1 MGINLMVP
9 KKDSEIKRMTG
20 STMMKKSYMQMNS
33 DYRRIVNHEIL
44 FCPKCGEW
52 KDAEG
57 YFYRDANYEA
67 NRFPVCKQCLLKMVE
82 KRVDGKSYESVETVK
97 PVLQFMDRPYI
108 ESYYESCV
116 KSVVEGLGKYQ
127 KNSPFLAYMTGIQ
140 SLPHYKGKTWKD
152 SVYDMSG
159 GEDINSDSDPDSGIN
174 ENSRLIKAARK
185 RFGYDYDLPDLQFL
199 ETQYEDWVSRYEC
212 QTKAQEE
219 IFERLAFKKWEINKA
234 TKAGDSTTQLDKT
247 YQDLLNTANIT
258 PKQAGMDA
266 FADAQTLGT
275 LIQKWEEEKPLPE
288 IDPELRDVDKIGLYI
303 DAFFRGH
310 TSKMLGI
317 KNKFSYLYEKVM
329 SKYTVKPPEY
339 EDEEASEAVFNKIF
353 GSVEDF

>member
-1 MGINLMVP
+1 MVP
-9 KKDSEIKRMTG
+9 KKDSEIKRMSG
-20 STMMKKSYMQMNS
+20 SAPMKKSYLTLNA
-33 DYRRIVNHEIL
+33 DYKKIYEHEIL

-57 YFYRDANYEA
+57 YFYRDTNYEIG
-67 NRFPVCKQCLLKMVE
+67 RFPICKQCLLAMVE
-82 KRVDGKSYESVETVK
+82 QRENGRSRECVETVL
-97 PVLQFMDRPYI
+97 PVLQLLNKPFI

-116 KSVVEGLGKYQ
+116 KSVVEGMGKYQ
-127 KNSPFLAYMTGIQ
+127 KSSAFVAYMTGMQ
-140 SLPHYKGKTWKD
+140 SLPQYRNKTWKD
-152 SVYDMSG
+152 TVYDISG
-159 GEDINSDSDPDSGIN
+159 NDSQESDDEPDSGIN
-174 ENSRLIKAARK
+174 ENSRLIKAAHK

-234 TKAGDSTTQLDKT
+234 TKEGQPTAQLDKT

-258 PKQAGMDA
+258 PKQTGMDA

-288 IDPELRDVDKIGLYI
+288 IDPELQDVDKIGLYL

-317 KNKFSYLYEKVM
+317 KNAFSNIYEKVM
-329 SKYTVKPPEY
+329 SKYTVKPPSY
-339 EDEEASEAVFNKIF
+339 EDDEDSEAVFNKIF
-353 GSVEDF
+353 GTQEDF